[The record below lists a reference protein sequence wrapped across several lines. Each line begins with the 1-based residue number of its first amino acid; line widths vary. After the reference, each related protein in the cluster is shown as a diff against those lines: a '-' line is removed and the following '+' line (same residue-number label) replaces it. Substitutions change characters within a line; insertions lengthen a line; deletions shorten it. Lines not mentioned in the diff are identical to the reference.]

1 MNSDN
6 DENEWE
12 KKKVKEEWMKNQP
25 TWVLSRSFE
34 REMKLKCSNNKMWN
48 LWSEERDNNST
59 ITLWICLVQFHFLC
73 ALLLSTLF
81 CV

>member
-34 REMKLKCSNNKMWN
+34 REMKLKCSNNKM
-48 LWSEERDNNST
+48 
-59 ITLWICLVQFHFLC
+59 
-73 ALLLSTLF
+73 
-81 CV
+81 